1 MRISISKKF
10 WPWLLLVTLLLTKPL
25 LAQEQGGQLIV
36 ERIDIFGA
44 HKTKP
49 QVIHRYLSFGE
60 GDMLTPEIIE
70 HAYQALAATN
80 FFKRVDFSTA
90 PGSEKGRVIVVI
102 EVQER
107 RWPTLEFA
115 GGYSEL
121 DGWYFSPIGVR
132 YDNLFGS
139 GHFLNLRIIFGDRVG
154 GLNFRFQQPH
164 IFNSD
169 LHFQLDMD
177 VLGRNFIHY
186 FDGREAVQ
194 RVDNAT
200 LRLGLA
206 GSQGLGK
213 FISGGYQISTVT
225 PDSFAV
231 LSANGQR
238 VEDFPPS
245 IADDLGKTDIG
256 AFWLRLQADTR
267 DNAFFTRRGI
277 WGALSVEAADP
288 QFGGTIRFTRSILD
302 GRFYQGIKN
311 SVIALRVKAGVISDT
326 APFYERF
333 YLGGAY
339 SLRGYAERSL
349 TPTGYGTRLWLSS
362 AEWRVP
368 VSGRHPRRPTL
379 IGVVFFDIGSIGNE
393 EKKFGDEIFASV
405 GFGFRLNVPI
415 LGVARF
421 DFAYPQQYPEDFRFH
436 LALGHSF

>member
-1 MRISISKKF
+1 MRICIRKKI
-10 WPWLLLVTLLLTKPL
+10 WPRLTIVALLLAELG
-25 LAQEQGGQLIV
+25 LAQEQNGQLIV
-36 ERIDIFGA
+36 ERIDLLGVQ
-44 HKTKP
+44 KTKP
-49 QVIHRYLSFGE
+49 HVIYRYLSIRE
-60 GDMLTPEIIE
+60 GGILTPEMIE
-70 HAYQALAATN
+70 QDYQALAATN
-80 FFKRVDFSTA
+80 FFKRVDFSTE
-90 PGSEKGRVIVVI
+90 PGSEKGKVVVTI

-139 GHFLNLRIIFGDRVG
+139 GHFLNLRLLFGDRVG
-154 GLNFRFQQPH
+154 GLNFRFHQPY
-164 IFNSD
+164 IFGSD
-169 LHFQLDMD
+169 LHFQLDAD

-186 FDGREAVQ
+186 FDGQEAVQ
-194 RVDNAT
+194 RVDGAG
-200 LRLGLA
+200 LRFGLT
-206 GSQGLGK
+206 GSRGLGK

-245 IADDLGKTDIG
+245 LADDLGETNIA
-256 AFWLRLQADTR
+256 AFWLRLQVDTR
-267 DNAFFTRRGI
+267 DNVFFTRQGV

-288 QFGGTIRFTRSILD
+288 QFGGTAQFTRTIFD
-302 GRFYQGIKN
+302 GRFYQPLKN
-311 SVIALRVKAGVISDT
+311 SVIAMRVKAGSISDT

-349 TPTGYGTRLWLSS
+349 TPVGYGTRLFLGSV
-362 AEWRVP
+362 EWRVP
-368 VSGRHPRRPTL
+368 VSGRHPQKPTL
-379 IGVVFFDIGSIGNE
+379 MGAVFFDAGSIGNE
-393 EKKFGDEIFASV
+393 TKKFGEEIFTSF

-415 LGVARF
+415 VGVLRF
-421 DFAYPQQYPEDFRFH
+421 DFAYPQQHPEDFRFH